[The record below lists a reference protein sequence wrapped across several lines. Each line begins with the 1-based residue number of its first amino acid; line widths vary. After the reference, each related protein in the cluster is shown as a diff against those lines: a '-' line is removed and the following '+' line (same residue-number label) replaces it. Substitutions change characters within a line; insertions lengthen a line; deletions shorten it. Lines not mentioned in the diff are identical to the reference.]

1 MILREWRAEIRRDLR
16 DEYVAYVNATG
27 IATYRKTAGNLFALA
42 ATRDIDNARS
52 EIVTLSGWE
61 SMEAVR
67 AFAGDD
73 PARARYFPEDDR
85 YLLTRPPDVK
95 HYDVHHSDGGLPILR

>member
-16 DEYVAYVNATG
+16 DEYVAYVYLTG
-27 IATYRKTAGNLFALA
+27 IDTYRKTAGNLFALA
-42 ATRDIDNARS
+42 ATRDIDDARS

-73 PARARYFPEDDR
+73 PSRARYFPEDDR
-85 YLLTRPPDVK
+85 YLLTRPQEVK
-95 HYDVHHSDGGLPILR
+95 HYAVHHSDGGPPSLV